1 MKQEL
6 AWADYTQLQTMQI
19 KLHILTITYNVSCLP
34 STQIGI
40 RSGPVLPKLT
50 V

>member
-19 KLHILTITYNVSCLP
+19 KLHILTITYNVLAAFP
-34 STQIGI
+34 AP
-40 RSGPVLPKLT
+40 R
-50 V
+50 